1 MKETLLQLKSIHSYG
16 WMEEVLTKIEG
27 QVGWGEEVSDGGNQG
42 RLLKLRA
49 ILEGLWKTK
58 IVEAPWKI

>member
-16 WMEEVLTKIEG
+16 WMEEVLIKIEG

-49 ILEGLWKTK
+49 IWKDYGK
-58 IVEAPWKI
+58 LR